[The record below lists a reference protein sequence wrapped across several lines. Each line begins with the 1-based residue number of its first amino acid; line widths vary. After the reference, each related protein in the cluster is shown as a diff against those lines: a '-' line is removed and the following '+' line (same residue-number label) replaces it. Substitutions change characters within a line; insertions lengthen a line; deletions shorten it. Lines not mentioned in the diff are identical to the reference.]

1 MSDRI
6 VIHNSM
12 GAAFIGCVLA
22 SALYGVSTIQTFYY
36 YNNYGRDPIH
46 IRALVLAVWI
56 FDTTHQVLISH
67 TVYHYVISNYFNP
80 LALMDMVWRVASL
93 SPAPMSSILV
103 EVLFNGFIGF
113 IVQSYLTY
121 RIWRLSNKKIWVL
134 CLIGPFVLAEF
145 ICSVVFT
152 VMALQMKTFG
162 ELTALKGLSMTVNI
176 LAAVGD
182 LFISICLVYMLYRR
196 RTGYKKSNTIISRL
210 IIFTINTG
218 SLTTLFAIGSL
229 ISILVWDDT
238 LIYVTFFFCIGRLY
252 ANTFLATLNARSIL
266 RSVGQDD
273 DANTI
278 HLSGA
283 NTTEEAIG
291 MSKGTRPRNI
301 SIQIDTA
308 RDILRDDDDSNTMKG
323 KISSS

>member
-36 YNNYGRDPIH
+36 YNNYSRDPIH

-56 FDTTHQVLISH
+56 FDTTHQALISH
-67 TVYHYVISNYFNP
+67 TVYHYVVSNYFNP
-80 LALMDMVWRVASL
+80 PALMNMVW
-93 SPAPMSSILV
+93 SILV

-113 IVQSYLTY
+113 IVQGYLTY
-121 RIWRLSNKKIWVL
+121 RIWRLSNKKIWVI
-134 CLIGPFVLAEF
+134 CLIGPFVLAELV
-145 ICSVVFT
+145 CSVVFT
-152 VMALQMKTFG
+152 IMGLQMKTFTDLA
-162 ELTALKGLSMTVNI
+162 ELKGLSMTVNI
-176 LAAVGD
+176 IAAVGD
-182 LFISICLVYMLYRR
+182 LFISICLVYMLYHR
-196 RTGYKKSNTIISRL
+196 RTGFKRTNTVISRL

-218 SLTTLFAIGSL
+218 SLTTLFAIASL
-229 ISILVWDDT
+229 VSILVWDDT

-266 RSVGQDD
+266 RSVGQEDD
-273 DANTI
+273 VNTF

-291 MSKGTRPRNI
+291 MSKGTRPKNI
-301 SIQIDTA
+301 SIQISTA
-308 RDILRDDDDSNTMKG
+308 RDVLRDDDDSNTVKG
-323 KISSS
+323 EISSS

>member
-46 IRALVLAVWI
+46 IRALEYPGFHRFHRPKLPDVSNLAPEQQEDLGTLPHWPI
-56 FDTTHQVLISH
+56 RS
-67 TVYHYVISNYFNP
+67 
-80 LALMDMVWRVASL
+80 
-93 SPAPMSSILV
+93 
-103 EVLFNGFIGF
+103 G
-113 IVQSYLTY
+113 
-121 RIWRLSNKKIWVL
+121 RIH
-134 CLIGPFVLAEF
+134 
-145 ICSVVFT
+145 
-152 VMALQMKTFG
+152 LQMKTFG